1 MTSRQRLL
9 AAIHGDTPDR
19 VPVGPF
25 GLGRL
30 DPDGVAA
37 RELIEKTD
45 PFICVGCGGDPVLG
59 KRARAESHGDGNTTT
74 TIIKTP
80 RGDLVRKVRRT
91 DVTSATVEF
100 PFKSPDDVERFLSI
114 AYEAPDIDLSGFVQW
129 KERIGEDGLVLVGIG
144 DAICVPASWF
154 SPEGFCLAWADCPDL
169 VRELTATVA
178 DRLNAF
184 VQRLCE
190 AGVDAFRIVGGEYAS
205 VQLGPRAFE
214 ELVLALDAELV
225 NIMHRY
231 GAIAYFHNHGPIMDY
246 LDAIVRIGVD
256 ALDPMEAPPWGD
268 TDLAKAKERLK
279 GRVCMVG
286 NLDDMEVVDR
296 LPASQV
302 MDIARERLAA
312 AGPDGF
318 VLGGTASG
326 TYTEAGARNFIAM
339 VDVAKEFAG

>member
-9 AAIHGDTPDR
+9 AAIRCETPDR

-25 GLGRL
+25 DLGHL
-30 DPDGVAA
+30 DPNGPMA

-45 PFICVGCGGDPVLG
+45 PFISPGCGGDPVLG
-59 KRARAESHGDGNTTT
+59 KRAVQESRREGDTTT
-74 TIIKTP
+74 TIVRTP
-80 RGDLVRKVRRT
+80 AGDLVTRVRRT
-91 DVTSATVEF
+91 AVTSATVEF
-100 PFKSPDDVERFLSI
+100 PLKTPDDVERFLAI
-114 AYEAPDIDLSGFVQW
+114 PYEPPDVDVSAFMDW
-129 KERIGEDGLVLVGIG
+129 KARIGENGLVMAGIG
-144 DAICVPASWF
+144 DAVCMPASWF

-169 VRELTATVA
+169 LRRLTSVVA

-184 VQRLCE
+184 VDRLCR

-205 VQLGPRAFE
+205 VQLGPRGFEDLVVAFDS
-214 ELVLALDAELV
+214 ELVD
-225 NIMHRY
+225 IMHRH

-246 LDAIVRIGVD
+246 LDAILRIGVD
-256 ALDPMEAPPWGD
+256 ALDPLEAPPFAD
-268 TDLAKAKERLK
+268 ADLAEAKRKLQ

-286 NLDDMEVVDR
+286 NLDDMEVIDR
-296 LPASQV
+296 LPRAQV
-302 MDIARERLAA
+302 QAIARERLAA

-339 VDVAKEFAG
+339 VEVAKEFAA